1 MQFGMKQIDAII
13 EKIYKFEL
21 PYKNTIIVG
30 ENSSGKSLLMK
41 KFVERNGLNKKIYF
55 IDAVNRGFDITKIS
69 SLNKK
74 PEYLLTI
81 LKTRMNDEFFNLKD
95 SFNCYGTLT
104 ERSEIIYKCYED
116 EVQKLFYELTG
127 DNFKVIENN
136 SFGEVDFGNC
146 KGMLSSGYQAII
158 RILLELLYYQE
169 MSIIKYNIKEAWVLI
184 DELDEFLSPK
194 YCSRI
199 INFLTDKFSWA
210 RWIVTTHSSDLVVSA
225 KDANLIL
232 INDGDCEV
240 LDINDYEAVS
250 EVQMLFYKLF
260 GLKYDF
266 KSEKQNDM
274 DALLRMMLNNK
285 INNAWKEDDNIKLNQ
300 INDKLLSASQK
311 LILKQIR
318 EW

>member
-1 MQFGMKQIDAII
+1 M
-13 EKIYKFEL
+13 
-21 PYKNTIIVG
+21 
-30 ENSSGKSLLMK
+30 
-41 KFVERNGLNKKIYF
+41 
-55 IDAVNRGFDITKIS
+55 
-69 SLNKK
+69 
-74 PEYLLTI
+74 
-81 LKTRMNDEFFNLKD
+81 
-95 SFNCYGTLT
+95 
-104 ERSEIIYKCYED
+104 
-116 EVQKLFYELTG
+116 
-127 DNFKVIENN
+127 
-136 SFGEVDFGNC
+136 
-146 KGMLSSGYQAII
+146 
-158 RILLELLYYQE
+158 
-169 MSIIKYNIKEAWVLI
+169 
-184 DELDEFLSPK
+184 
-194 YCSRI
+194 
-199 INFLTDKFSWA
+199 
-210 RWIVTTHSSDLVVSA
+210 TTHSSDLVVSA